1 MNRSGSRSSMLVL
14 IALLCLSAVACAG
27 NATNWSVTV
36 GMGIPAPWGA
46 VTIATAV
53 PMGYGW

>member
-1 MNRSGSRSSMLVL
+1 MNRSGSRASLVVL
-14 IALLCLSAVACAG
+14 IALLCLSAAACAR

-46 VTIATAV
+46 VTIGEAV

>member
-1 MNRSGSRSSMLVL
+1 MNRSGSHCSRLWL
-14 IALLCLSAVACAG
+14 IALLCLGAAACVG
-27 NATNWSVTV
+27 NASYWSVTV

-46 VTIATAV
+46 VTIGTAV